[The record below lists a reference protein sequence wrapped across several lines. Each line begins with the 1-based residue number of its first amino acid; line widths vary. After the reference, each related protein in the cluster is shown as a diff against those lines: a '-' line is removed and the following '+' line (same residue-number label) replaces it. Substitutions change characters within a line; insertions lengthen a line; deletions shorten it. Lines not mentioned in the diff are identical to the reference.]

1 MYGQSSGGTYF
12 DSQAGGAHV
21 TTVVSSASG
30 GVPPH
35 GMVGIAMD
43 VGSSHIISS
52 GSTYLIHGGSMEGSR
67 NHISHSSRSS
77 SAMVSNTNFFCGIF
91 WYPVELMIQQNKQT
105 LHQPNFSF
113 YSLKNINTLLLLTL
127 STTWLTEKRSPL
139 PYGVVNCHRCH
150 LSLCPGWPGSR
161 TSLKGRERHT
171 GFTAT

>member
-1 MYGQSSGGTYF
+1 MLSVKRHCGMTSLHANKRSFPSRTAYSYNPEAQLYGQSSGGPYF
-12 DSQAGGAHV
+12 DSQASGAHV

-77 SAMVSNTNFFCGIF
+77 SAMVSNTCAVFLWCFGNRRGLKVSKTTVNENFA
-91 WYPVELMIQQNKQT
+91 PT
-105 LHQPNFSF
+105 
-113 YSLKNINTLLLLTL
+113 
-127 STTWLTEKRSPL
+127 
-139 PYGVVNCHRCH
+139 GVRMND
-150 LSLCPGWPGSR
+150 
-161 TSLKGRERHT
+161 
-171 GFTAT
+171 

>member
-1 MYGQSSGGTYF
+1 MTSLHANFKWFVPSRTAYSYNPEAQLYGQSGGGTYF

-77 SAMVSNTNFFCGIF
+77 SAMVSNAHNNVSVVLLQQKGIK
-91 WYPVELMIQQNKQT
+91 ESAKQT
-105 LHQPNFSF
+105 NCNSEVYTHLRLMTELIHMGDVLSF
-113 YSLKNINTLLLLTL
+113 LTCCSKL
-127 STTWLTEKRSPL
+127 
-139 PYGVVNCHRCH
+139 
-150 LSLCPGWPGSR
+150 
-161 TSLKGRERHT
+161 
-171 GFTAT
+171 